1 MKTRKELT
9 EAYKQMKFKMGVFQI
24 RNIVSGKVFVESS
37 LNLDAIW
44 NRNRLQ
50 LDFGSH
56 TCKDLQNDWKAL
68 GEENFKFEILSEI
81 DHREGLNVDYKK
93 ELKLL
98 EHMFLEEIQPFG
110 EKGYN
115 KPPKQ

>member
-9 EAYKQMKFKMGVFQI
+9 EEYKQLKFKMGVFQI
-24 RNIVSGKVFVESS
+24 RNVTNGKVFVESS

-44 NRNRLQ
+44 NRHRAQ
-50 LDFGSH
+50 LNFGSH
-56 TCKDLQNDWKAL
+56 PSATLQEDWKTL
-68 GEENFKFEILSEI
+68 GEAHFVFEILSEI
-81 DHREGLNVDYKK
+81 EHREGLNVDYNK

-98 EHMFLEEIQPFG
+98 EKMYLEELQPFS
-110 EKGYN
+110 ERGYN